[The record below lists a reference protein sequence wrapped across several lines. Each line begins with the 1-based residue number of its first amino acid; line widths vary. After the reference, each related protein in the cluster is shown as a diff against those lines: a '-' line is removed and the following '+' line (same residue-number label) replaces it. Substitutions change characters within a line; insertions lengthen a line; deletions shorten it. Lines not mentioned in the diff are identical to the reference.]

1 MTDID
6 QRFMHHAL
14 MLARRGLGRVAPN
27 PAVGCVLVRDD
38 VIVGRGWTQPSGRPH
53 AETIALEAAGKA
65 ANGATAY
72 VTLEP
77 CAHHGETGPCA
88 EALVAAG
95 VARVVI
101 AIADPDPR
109 VEGRGA
115 EILRSAGIEVVVG
128 VREAEALS
136 LNRGFFSRITKA
148 RPMFTLK
155 VATRPDG
162 SMETRDGADRWI
174 TGDEARDVGHML
186 RATHDAILVG
196 ISTVLTDDPSLD
208 CRLEGLE
215 DCSPIRIVMDSQG
228 QLPAS
233 SKLAVTA
240 RNAPTWLITATENDN
255 LLELRKQGV
264 RVITVS
270 DCRNMIEVAAL
281 LANEGL
287 TRVLVEGGAKVHS
300 AFMEADMAD
309 DLMWFRA
316 DGSDHDD
323 LSGVIAV
330 FDQMGLAPRAVFAH
344 TVGQDVGSDRLER
357 FTREESKED

>member
-27 PAVGCVLVRDD
+27 PAVGCVLVKDD

-53 AETIALEAAGKA
+53 AETVALKAAGTA
-65 ANGATAY
+65 ARGATAY

-88 EALVAAG
+88 EALVKAG

-101 AIADPDPR
+101 AAADPDPR

-115 EILRSAGIEVVVG
+115 QILRGANIEVTEA
-128 VREAEALS
+128 VRAAEALS
-136 LNRGFFSRITKA
+136 LNRGFFYRITKA

-155 VATRPDG
+155 VASRPDG
-162 SMETRDGADRWI
+162 SMETREGAERWI
-174 TGDEARDVGHML
+174 TGTEARDVGHMM
-186 RATHDAILVG
+186 RATHDAILIG
-196 ISTVLTDDPSLD
+196 INTALTDDPSLD
-208 CRLEGLE
+208 CRLAGLE
-215 DCSPIRIVMDSQG
+215 GRSPIRIVLDRQG
-228 QLPAS
+228 QLPTS

-240 RNAPTWLITATENDN
+240 RDIPTWCITSAENDN
-255 LLELRKQGV
+255 LLELTKQGV
-264 RVITVS
+264 RVLTVT
-270 DCRNMIEVAAL
+270 DCHNMIEVAAL
-281 LANEGL
+281 LAQKGL
-287 TRVLVEGGAKVHS
+287 TRVLVEGGATVHS

-309 DLMWFRA
+309 DLAWFRA

-344 TVGQDVGSDRLER
+344 TVGQDVGKDRLER
-357 FTREESKED
+357 FTRDES